1 MNRAEVGRR
10 EQDAAEDGER
20 RDELPGREHLVEDEH
35 GEDQRDGG
43 VGRDDRREDRD
54 RPDLERLVERQV
66 GERPE
71 RADPGELPEI
81 ARVEAGE
88 LAGRDDDDRQDH
100 RRDEVEA
107 ENDPE
112 RAGQP

>member
-1 MNRAEVGRR
+1 MTS
-10 EQDAAEDGER
+10 AATSC
-20 RDELPGREHLVEDEH
+20 PVVEHLVEDED
-35 GEDQRDGG
+35 GEDQRDGR

-81 ARVEAGE
+81 GRIEAGE
-88 LAGRDDDDRQDH
+88 LAGRRDDDDRQDH
-100 RRDEVEA
+100 GRDDVEA
-107 ENDPE
+107 EDDPE
-112 RAGQP
+112 RAGHP